1 MFRTTIAA
9 VAALFI
15 ASSAQASDLLS
26 TKLYIE
32 TQIGT
37 TVKPD
42 SGRDNSS
49 IMGLSVGKDVGEVRV
64 DLSTIRHSSGDNT
77 TLGEVEVDSLVG
89 GAYYDI
95 NTYDIGTYSK
105 FTPFVGVNAGYG
117 WADGA
122 GVVSAN
128 DSGIVYGASLG
139 VGYKVTDTIDL
150 VTSYQYLTSN
160 TITVT
165 NSSGNEDWDSQAVTA
180 GVRFRF

>member
-1 MFRTTIAA
+1 MFRTIIAA

-89 GAYYDI
+89 GAYYNI
-95 NTYDIGTYSK
+95 NTNSK

>member
-1 MFRTTIAA
+1 MFRTIFAA
-9 VAALFI
+9 VAAFFI
-15 ASSAQASDLLS
+15 ASTAHADQAN
-26 TKLYIE
+26 TQYIE
-32 TQIGT
+32 TQIGS
-37 TVKPD
+37 TVRAD
-42 SGRDNSS
+42 SGRDNSGVVG
-49 IMGLSVGKDVGEVRV
+49 ITVGKDLGDIRVSLAGVRN
-64 DLSTIRHSSGDNT
+64 SSGDAT
-77 TLGEVEVDSLVG
+77 TLGEVELDALVG

-95 NTYDIGTYSK
+95 NTNSK

>member
-64 DLSTIRHSSGDNT
+64 DLSAIRHSSGDNT

-95 NTYDIGTYSK
+95 NLNRK
-105 FTPFVGVNAGYG
+105 FTPFVGFNAGYG

-122 GVVSAN
+122 GVNTV
-128 DSGIVYGASLG
+128 DEQGLVYGVTAG
-139 VGYKVTDTIDL
+139 VSYNVSQAIDL
-150 VTSYQYLTSN
+150 ISRYQYLTSN
-160 TITVT
+160 QIEVA
-165 NSSGNEDWDSQAVTA
+165 NQSGTDDWDSQALTA
-180 GVRFRF
+180 GVRYNF

>member
-64 DLSTIRHSSGDNT
+64 DLSTIRHSSGDAT
-77 TLGEVEVDSLVG
+77 SLGEVEVDSLLAGV
-89 GAYYDI
+89 Y
-95 NTYDIGTYSK
+95 YDIGTYSK